1 MYAIHTT
8 CLLPRLLHHQEPSE
22 ISAQDVPFLRPAANT
37 DPEVRPHGH
46 DGAPGVVDAIPISRV
61 LVRRAV
67 VENDSRVLSQVAQM
81 IVVTEQQRV
90 LFKGEA
96 FEHQDDVEHGQAAEA
111 GEEAA
116 RPQSVGREAG
126 DALAD
131 GTPEVGAEDEDV
143 EARGARHLVVQVS
156 RGGVGEADAGVGR
169 AFAVADGD
177 GPLLLG
183 AEVVG
188 SRQGRTEGGD
198 GVGDVEAEEELCVV
212 AEVSGAPFQVPLA
225 RAVRGGQV
233 VHVGLE
239 VVARAAQLG
248 QREVGD
254 AADESQVGARSADD
268 PVREEAALEVVGGEE
283 GGRSGEAAG
292 AESEFPAQVG
302 GIVDGGVEAEG
313 AEDAM
318 HVALDGGV

>member
-1 MYAIHTT
+1 M
-8 CLLPRLLHHQEPSE
+8 
-22 ISAQDVPFLRPAANT
+22 
-37 DPEVRPHGH
+37 
-46 DGAPGVVDAIPISRV
+46 VDAIPISRV

-81 IVVTEQQRV
+81 IVVVGLTEQQRF

-96 FEHQDDVEHGQAAEA
+96 FEHQDDVEHGHAAEA

-116 RPQSVGREAG
+116 RSQSVGREG
-126 DALAD
+126 CDTVAD
-131 GTPEVGAEDEDV
+131 RTPEVGAEDEDV
-143 EARGARHLVVQVS
+143 EARGARHLVVQVA
-156 RGGVGEADAGVGR
+156 RGGVGEADAGIGR
-169 AFAVADGD
+169 AFAVVDGD

-183 AEVVG
+183 AEVG
-188 SRQGRTEGGD
+188 SRQGGTEGGD

-212 AEVSGAPFQVPLA
+212 AEVGGAPFQVPLA

-239 VVARAAQLG
+239 ILARAAQLG

-283 GGRSGEAAG
+283 GGRSGESAG

-302 GIVDGGVEAEG
+302 GVVDGGVEAEG

-318 HVALDGGV
+318 HVALDGGI